1 MILKLGEADA
11 IEGVDWT
18 KFFFNEEH
26 EFFKKKF
33 GDEKNNINLNS
44 EIVWF
49 ETIARYICRR
59 VNFYQN

>member
-44 EIVWF
+44 EIV
-49 ETIARYICRR
+49 
-59 VNFYQN
+59 